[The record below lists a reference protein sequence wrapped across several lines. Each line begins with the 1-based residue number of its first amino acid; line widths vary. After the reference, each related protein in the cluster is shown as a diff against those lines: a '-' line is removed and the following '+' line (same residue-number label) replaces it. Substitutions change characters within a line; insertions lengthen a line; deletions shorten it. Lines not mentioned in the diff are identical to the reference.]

1 MGKLITRLQR
11 IDKESI
17 ELMVDI
23 VYSVEEFY
31 QMLQLHAHIWLS
43 MTKDILSSHKE
54 NNAAIVAIVSMAV
67 EFLREIGL
75 KELNF

>member
-1 MGKLITRLQR
+1 MVLIIVLMGKLITRLQR

-31 QMLQLHAHIWLS
+31 QMLQLHAHI
-43 MTKDILSSHKE
+43 
-54 NNAAIVAIVSMAV
+54 
-67 EFLREIGL
+67 
-75 KELNF
+75 

>member
-1 MGKLITRLQR
+1 
-11 IDKESI
+11 
-17 ELMVDI
+17 
-23 VYSVEEFY
+23 
-31 QMLQLHAHIWLS
+31 